1 MSAVPRIDSSVSSP
15 PVQPVSPA
23 PRLHIVE
30 PGSPQRVAT
39 EAFIQRVF
47 AQRFEARVAQFAP
60 VLVSLRD
67 PLHGEI
73 LAAAGYR
80 PADSAP
86 LFLERYLGE
95 PVEQRLSA
103 MSGVPV
109 QRSGVFEVGHLAAEQ
124 AGEGRRLIALLGQH
138 LAAHGAQWVVS
149 TLTESLRHLFLRL
162 GITPLVLGAADP
174 ERLGADAQAWGRYY
188 EHQPIVLAGQLPQAL
203 QRLARR
209 SASAHRNGGSA

>member
-1 MSAVPRIDSSVSSP
+1 MSAVPRIDSSVSLP
-15 PVQPVSPA
+15 PSRPFVPA

-30 PGSPQRVAT
+30 RDDPQRADT

-60 VLVSLRD
+60 VLVSLHD
-67 PLHGEI
+67 PLSGAI
-73 LAAAGYR
+73 VAAAGYR
-80 PADSAP
+80 PANDSP

-103 MSGVPV
+103 MSGSPV
-109 QRSGVFEVGHLAAEQ
+109 QRSGVVEVGHLAAEQ

-138 LAAHGAQWVVS
+138 LAANGTQWVVS
-149 TLTESLRHLFLRL
+149 TLTEELRHLFVRL

-174 ERLGADAQAWGRYY
+174 QRLGADAQAWGRYY
-188 EHQPIVLAGQLPQAL
+188 DHQPIVLAGQLPQAL

-209 SASAHRNGGSA
+209 NGGAS